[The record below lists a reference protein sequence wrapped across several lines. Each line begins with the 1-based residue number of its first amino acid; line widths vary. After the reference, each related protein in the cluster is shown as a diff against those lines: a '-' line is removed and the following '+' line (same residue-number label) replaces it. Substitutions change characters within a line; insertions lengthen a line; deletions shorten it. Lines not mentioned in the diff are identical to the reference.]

1 MSNNI
6 PGRPFPNTT
15 NVATASNPYQTNIGR
30 SKTRKWVTAPTQNYD
45 GDDWG
50 NDYDDEPEE
59 PAPPL
64 PGQVTGCHGTSQTT
78 AGAPDMRSSLP
89 SAGARNMSGPPSLQL
104 QTQQPTGRISPGA
117 LPSDK
122 RRSFTAGGLGGPT
135 GSAAQSPV
143 LHSAPAVQSPPPF
156 SNLPSRQGTTSP
168 TVASPTVASPSSLTG
183 GFQSARATEKNFP
196 ARKSSL
202 DTKDG
207 QPDLTTG
214 SRPQDGLGSQSNS
227 RPASGHV
234 KPWMEPRSAS
244 PQGPRSPPGGV
255 KSPTLI
261 RPSDIYRRMEEEK
274 EKKRQSLD
282 SGRPSVDS
290 ATGRPGTVERAESPA
305 IKSPVNL
312 IDTPVQIGRPS
323 SDKENAT
330 AESLHTAIAA
340 GLETVA
346 ERKSEYG
353 LDGFANGPGPKYLEL
368 NFDTGDR
375 DAKDETE
382 ILKTASNATDTATGG
397 AASAEGSAL
406 FSQKSDR
413 LHDEMSAAST
423 VKTVE
428 DRVGGAKEPQTLA
441 SATPKESAIVS
452 TGDKDI
458 MSSSGQDAK
467 PTAQTDATQDEER
480 ENELRRY
487 SSSPK
492 LPDFARMSSF
502 GFDFLSTSAKDEDKP
517 PVPVIAKEHE
527 LSAQPP
533 VGPKATTE
541 DVSKPC
547 ELNETKKEQKV
558 EAEPQHAEVSEK
570 DGGNMGVTKSPKEE
584 GTIGRV
590 SPALSNS
597 PSPTPGT
604 NDVNAN
610 NQSLGLGLAVDKRAS
625 AEMARKVSQRKPV
638 PSATIEPVARTGT
651 MDTTAAVKESDK
663 LTDEIIK
670 SLSPQVAASET
681 LGAGKPHGDSVPRE
695 SAYLGDVYDYYG
707 SFDEKAAEE
716 EEPVPQKKLDSRP
729 TSPLKGKVLP
739 ATPNLDDDMPEGSM
753 SPKPLNTHKK
763 QPSVDNPAKLRQRF
777 SWEAGQEEVNSP
789 SNPDLPALVI
799 PTETSKASPE
809 PEPKSLTIIPPQP
822 ENALLSSPISPAREN
837 SAISPISSGS
847 PNLERQVSES
857 SMHRPGNQTAPFE
870 LPSPISALSD
880 NRNTSVAQ
888 EENKKTLAEEK
899 EFITIATSP
908 VEAEHPALSPT
919 ATTEDSRDEHQP
931 STPINI
937 APGLTSVP
945 LQSQTP
951 ESPSVK
957 IWTFREIMALPTSE
971 ERVERMIETRNL
983 FAKLDSGLAPWL
995 GAMTAGPEHANA
1007 SSSLREDVNNF
1018 AGGQAENQRVGG
1030 SAAHLTQPQPYYQQ
1044 YVNASNTNLASSGGG
1059 ETTSRPLSGAPNL
1072 SQLTSEFRHSGGQVG
1087 AKGKEFFKSAGKAGK
1102 GLFSKGKSKF
1112 QTAREEWK

>member
-6 PGRPFPNTT
+6 PGRPYPNTT

-30 SKTRKWVTAPTQNYD
+30 SKTKKWVTAPTQNYD

-50 NDYDDEPEE
+50 NDYEDESEE

-64 PGQVTGCHGTSQTT
+64 PGQVTGRHGTSQ
-78 AGAPDMRSSLP
+78 AIPAVPDMRSSLP
-89 SAGARNMSGPPSLQL
+89 SAGGRNMSGPPSLHL
-104 QTQQPTGRISPGA
+104 QTQQPTGRISPGV

-122 RRSFTAGGLGGPT
+122 RRSFTAGGLGGPV

-143 LHSAPAVQSPPPF
+143 LHSAPAVQRPPPF
-156 SNLPSRQGTTSP
+156 ASLPSRQGT
-168 TVASPTVASPSSLTG
+168 ASPTVASPSSMTG
-183 GFQSARATEKNFP
+183 GFQSARASEKNFP

-207 QPDLTTG
+207 PPDLTIG
-214 SRPQDGLGSQSNS
+214 SRPQDGLGSQSDS

-244 PQGPRSPPGGV
+244 PQGPRSPPGSV
-255 KSPTLI
+255 KSPTFI

-290 ATGRPGTVERAESPA
+290 ATGRPGNVERAESPA
-305 IKSPVNL
+305 IKSSVNL
-312 IDTPVQIGRPS
+312 TDAPVQSGRS
-323 SDKENAT
+323 SFDKENAS
-330 AESLHTAIAA
+330 AESPRTAKAA
-340 GLETVA
+340 GLSTVA

-353 LDGFANGPGPKYLEL
+353 LDGFASGSGPKYLEL
-368 NFDTGDR
+368 NFDTGNQDV
-375 DAKDETE
+375 KDETE
-382 ILKTASNATDTATGG
+382 IVKTASNPTNPATGG
-397 AASAEGSAL
+397 AASAEGSAAL
-406 FSQKSDR
+406 FSQKSDK

-423 VKTVE
+423 DKTVE

-441 SATPKESAIVS
+441 SATAKESAIVS
-452 TGDKDI
+452 TTDKDM

-467 PTAQTDATQDEER
+467 PAAQTDATQDEDR

-502 GFDFLSTSAKDEDKP
+502 GFDFLSTSARDEDKP

-533 VGPKATTE
+533 VGPKTTTE
-541 DVSKPC
+541 EGFKPEESK
-547 ELNETKKEQKV
+547 ETNKEQKI
-558 EAEPQHAEVSEK
+558 EAEPQHAPALEK
-570 DGGNMGVTKSPKEE
+570 DGGNMDVTKLPKEE

-597 PSPTPGT
+597 SSPTPGT
-604 NDVNAN
+604 GDAKAN
-610 NQSLGLGLAVDKRAS
+610 NQPLGLGLAVDKRAS
-625 AEMARKVSQRKPV
+625 AELARKVSQRKPV
-638 PSATIEPVARTGT
+638 PSPKIEPVARTGT
-651 MDTTAAVKESDK
+651 MDTTATVKESDK

-670 SLSPQVAASET
+670 SLSPQVAASDT
-681 LGAGKPHGDSVPRE
+681 LGTGKPHGDSVPRE

-729 TSPLKGKVLP
+729 NSPLKSKVLP
-739 ATPNLDDDMPEGSM
+739 ATPNLDDDTPEGSM

-763 QPSVDNPAKLRQRF
+763 QPSVDTSTKLRQRF
-777 SWEAGQEEVNSP
+777 SWEAGQEEVTSP
-789 SNPDLPALVI
+789 SNPDLPALAI
-799 PTETSKASPE
+799 PTESKASPE
-809 PEPKSLTIIPPQP
+809 PEPKSLTIVPPTQP
-822 ENALLSSPISPAREN
+822 DNALLSSPISPAREN

-847 PNLERQVSES
+847 PNLERQVSET
-857 SMHRPGNQTAPFE
+857 SMLPPENQTAPFE
-870 LPSPISALSD
+870 LPSPLSALPD
-880 NRNTSVAQ
+880 NRNTSAAQ

-899 EFITIATSP
+899 EIITTATSP

-919 ATTEDSRDEHQP
+919 ATTEDSRDEQQP
-931 STPINI
+931 TTPTNI

-945 LQSQTP
+945 LHPQTP

-971 ERVERMIETRNL
+971 ERIERMIETRNV
-983 FAKLDSGLAPWL
+983 FAKMDSGLAPWL
-995 GAMTAGPEHANA
+995 GAMTAGPEHGNA

-1018 AGGQAENQRVGG
+1018 AGGVGENQRAGAT
-1030 SAAHLTQPQPYYQQ
+1030 AAHLTQPQPYYQQ

-1059 ETTSRPLSGAPNL
+1059 ETTSRPLSGTPNL

-1087 AKGKEFFKSAGKAGK
+1087 AKGKEFLKSAGKAGK

>member
-1 MSNNI
+1 MNNNI
-6 PGRPFPNTT
+6 PGRPYPNQT
-15 NVATASNPYQTNIGR
+15 NVATPSNPYQTNIGR

-50 NDYDDEPEE
+50 NDFDDEPEE

-64 PGQVTGCHGTSQTT
+64 PGQGTGRHGMNQAT
-78 AGAPDMRSSLP
+78 APAPDMRSSLP
-89 SAGARNMSGPPSLQL
+89 SSGARNTSGPPSLQL
-104 QTQQPTGRISPGA
+104 QTQPHTGRISTGA

-122 RRSFTAGGLGGPT
+122 SRSFTAGGLGGPV

-156 SNLPSRQGTTSP
+156 SNLPSRQGT
-168 TVASPTVASPSSLTG
+168 ASPIVASPSSMTG
-183 GFQSARATEKNFP
+183 GFQSARATEQNFP

-202 DTKDG
+202 DTKEG
-207 QPDLTTG
+207 TPDLTIG
-214 SRPQDGLGSQSNS
+214 PRPQDGLGSQSDS
-227 RPASGHV
+227 RPTSGHV

-244 PQGPRSPPGGV
+244 PQGPRSPPGSI
-255 KSPTLI
+255 KSPSLI
-261 RPSDIYRRMEEEK
+261 RPSDIYRRMGEEK

-282 SGRPSVDS
+282 SSRPSVDS
-290 ATGRPGTVERAESPA
+290 ATGRPGTVERAESPV
-305 IKSPVNL
+305 IKSPVNRT
-312 IDTPVQIGRPS
+312 DAPVQGGRS
-323 SDKENAT
+323 SFDKENAAAQSPRT
-330 AESLHTAIAA
+330 AKAA
-340 GLETVA
+340 GLAAVA

-353 LDGFANGPGPKYLEL
+353 LDGFASGSGPKYLEL
-368 NFDTGDR
+368 DFGTENR

-382 ILKTASNATDTATGG
+382 MVKTASNPTDTATSG

-406 FSQKSDR
+406 FSQKPDK

-423 VKTVE
+423 AKTVE
-428 DRVGGAKEPQTLA
+428 DRVGSAKEPQTLA
-441 SATPKESAIVS
+441 AATAKESTVVS
-452 TGDKDI
+452 TGDRDM

-467 PTAQTDATQDEER
+467 PAAQTDATQDEDR

-502 GFDFLSTSAKDEDKP
+502 GFDFLSTSAIDEDKP
-517 PVPVIAKEHE
+517 PVPVIAKEHG

-533 VGPKATTE
+533 LGLKATTE
-541 DVSKPC
+541 EVSKPA
-547 ELNETKKEQKV
+547 ELNETKKEQKI
-558 EAEPQHAEVSEK
+558 EAEPQHAQVSEK
-570 DGGNMGVTKSPKEE
+570 DGGNMDVTKFPKEE

-590 SPALSNS
+590 SPALSKS
-597 PSPTPGT
+597 SSPTPET
-604 NDVNAN
+604 KDVNAD
-610 NQSLGLGLAVDKRAS
+610 NQSLGLELAVDKRAP
-625 AEMARKVSQRKPV
+625 AELARKVSQRKPV
-638 PSATIEPVARTGT
+638 PSPPIEPVARTGT
-651 MDTTAAVKESDK
+651 MDTTTAVKESDK

-670 SLSPQVAASET
+670 SLSPQVEASDT
-681 LGAGKPHGDSVPRE
+681 LGVGKPLGDSVPRE

-729 TSPLKGKVLP
+729 NSPLKGKVLP
-739 ATPNLDDDMPEGSM
+739 ATPNLDDDMPDGSM

-763 QPSVDNPAKLRQRF
+763 QSSVDTSTKLRQRF
-777 SWEAGQEEVNSP
+777 SWEAGKEEVNSP
-789 SNPDLPALVI
+789 SNPDLPALVV
-799 PTETSKASPE
+799 PTESEASPE
-809 PEPKSLTIIPPQP
+809 LPEPKSLTIVPPTQP
-822 ENALLSSPISPAREN
+822 DNMLLSSPISPAGDN
-837 SAISPISSGS
+837 SAISPISSAS
-847 PNLERQVSES
+847 SNLERLISES
-857 SMHRPGNQTAPFE
+857 SILPPGTQTAPFE
-870 LPSPISALSD
+870 LPSPVSASSD

-888 EENKKTLAEEK
+888 EPNKKTLAEEK
-899 EFITIATSP
+899 EVMTIATSP

-919 ATTEDSRDEHQP
+919 ATTEDSRDEQQP

-937 APGLTSVP
+937 APGLASVA
-945 LQSQTP
+945 LQQTP

-971 ERVERMIETRNL
+971 ERVERMIETRNI

-1007 SSSLREDVNNF
+1007 SSSLREDVTNF
-1018 AGGQAENQRVGG
+1018 AGGNSENQRAGG
-1030 SAAHLTQPQPYYQQ
+1030 TAAHLTQPQPYYQQ
-1044 YVNASNTNLASSGGG
+1044 YVNASSTNLASSGGG
-1059 ETTSRPLSGAPNL
+1059 ETTSRPLSGTPNL

-1087 AKGKEFFKSAGKAGK
+1087 AKGKEFLKSAGKAGK